1 MKIEL
6 SNLALEDLRA
16 GYSFYENQAEGLGE
30 YFLDSLSAD
39 IDSLILYAGI
49 HPVFFSKYFRLL
61 SNRFPFAIYYLI
73 DGAVIKVDA
82 VLDCRSKPSLH
93 KSRFET

>member
-1 MKIEL
+1 MKIEF
-6 SNLALEDLRA
+6 SSLALEDLRA

-39 IDSLILYAGI
+39 IDSLILFAGI
-49 HPVFFSKYFRLL
+49 HPVFFSKYYRLL

-73 DGAVIKVDA
+73 DGSVIKVDA
-82 VLDCRSKPSLH
+82 VLDCRSNPSLH
-93 KSRFET
+93 QKRFEA